1 MQRVLTNG
9 RIFDGARILD
19 GHVAV
24 LEGATVAAVV
34 PASEAPAGV
43 ERVDLEGGLLAPG
56 FIDVQVNG
64 GGGILFNHQP
74 SVEGIRAI
82 SQAHRPYGTTG
93 LLPTLVSDDWAVM
106 ENGARAVEAALE
118 QGLPGLLGIHFEG
131 PYLNTARKG
140 IHDEALIRAVDPGA
154 LELFT
159 SKTLGQ
165 VIVTLAPEVVEPD
178 FIRALDRAGVR
189 VCAGHTAATYAQAR
203 RGLEAGI
210 RGFTHLFNA
219 MSPLTSR
226 EPGAVGAALED
237 PESWCGII
245 VDGHHVHDASLKVA
259 IAAKARGK
267 SMLVTDAMPTV
278 GAEDKRFQIGGQT
291 IVAEDGRCATAEG
304 RLAGSDLDMASAVR
318 NTVHRLGLPLEEAL
332 PMASLYPA
340 AFLGLDHRLGRIAPG
355 FDANLV
361 LLDHDLEV
369 RETWI
374 GGQPGSE
381 T

>member
-9 RIFDGARILD
+9 RIFDGERILD

-24 LEGATVAAVV
+24 IEGAVVAAVL
-34 PASEAPAGV
+34 PIDKTPAGA
-43 ERVDLEGGLLAPG
+43 ERVDLDGGLLAPG

-64 GGGILFNHQP
+64 GGGVLFNDQP

-82 SQAHRPYGTTG
+82 SQAHRRYGTTG

-106 ENGARAVEAALE
+106 ESGARAVEAALE
-118 QGLPGLLGIHFEG
+118 DGLPGLRGIHFEG

-140 IHDEALIRAVDPGA
+140 IHDETLIRAVDPGA

-159 SKTLGQ
+159 SSGLGQ
-165 VIVTLAPEVVEPD
+165 VVVTLAPEVVDPD
-178 FIRALDRAGVR
+178 FIRALDGAGVR
-189 VCAGHTAATYAQAR
+189 VCAGHTAASYDQTR
-203 RGLEAGI
+203 RGLDAGV

-219 MSPLTSR
+219 MSPLTGR

-237 PESWCGII
+237 PESWCGMI

-259 IAAKARGK
+259 IAAKTRGK
-267 SMLVTDAMPTV
+267 SMLVTDAMPSV
-278 GAEDKRFQIGGQT
+278 GASDKRFQIGGQI
-291 IVAEDGRCATAEG
+291 IVAEDGRCANAEG

-318 NTVHRLGLPLEEAL
+318 NTVRGLGLPLEEAL
-332 PMASLYPA
+332 RMASLYPA
-340 AFLGLDHRLGRIAPG
+340 AFLGLERRLGRIAPG
-355 FDANLV
+355 FDADLV
-361 LLDHDLEV
+361 LLDEDLEV

-374 GGQPGSE
+374 GGQPGSDV
-381 T
+381 

>member
-9 RIFDGARILD
+9 RIFDGERILD

-24 LEGATVAAVV
+24 IEGAVVAAVL
-34 PASEAPAGV
+34 PIDKTPAGA
-43 ERVDLEGGLLAPG
+43 ERVDLDGGLLAPG

-64 GGGILFNHQP
+64 GGGVLFNDRP

-82 SQAHRPYGTTG
+82 SQAHRRYGTTG

-106 ENGARAVEAALE
+106 ERGARAVEAALE
-118 QGLPGLLGIHFEG
+118 DGLPGLRGIHFEG

-140 IHDEALIRAVDPGA
+140 IHDETLIRAVDPGA

-159 SKTLGQ
+159 SSGLGQ
-165 VIVTLAPEVVEPD
+165 VVVTLAPEVVDPN
-178 FIRALDRAGVR
+178 FIRALDGAGVR
-189 VCAGHTAATYAQAR
+189 VCAGHTAASYDQTR
-203 RGLEAGI
+203 RGLDAGV

-219 MSPLTSR
+219 MSPLTGR

-237 PESWCGII
+237 PESWCGMI

-259 IAAKARGK
+259 IAAKNRGK
-267 SMLVTDAMPTV
+267 SMLVTDAMPSV
-278 GAEDKRFQIGGQT
+278 GASDKRFQIGGQI
-291 IVAEDGRCATAEG
+291 IVAEDGRCANAEG

-318 NTVHRLGLPLEEAL
+318 NTVRGLGLPLEEAL
-332 PMASLYPA
+332 RMASLYPA
-340 AFLGLDHRLGRIAPG
+340 AFLGLERRLGRIAPG
-355 FDANLV
+355 FDADLV
-361 LLDHDLEV
+361 LLDEDLEV

-374 GGQPGSE
+374 GGQPGSDV
-381 T
+381 